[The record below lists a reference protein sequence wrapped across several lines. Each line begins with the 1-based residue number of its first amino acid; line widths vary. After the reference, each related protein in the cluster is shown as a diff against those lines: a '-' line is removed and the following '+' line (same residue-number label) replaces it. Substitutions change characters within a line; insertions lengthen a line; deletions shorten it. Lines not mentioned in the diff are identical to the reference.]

1 MFDKKAKEVITTL
14 SEDQMELIMAL
25 MRREDRLRDAERKGR
40 GIVAADQSLA
50 TLRDIIETEY
60 HERFYANTPC

>member
-1 MFDKKAKEVITTL
+1 MFDKKLRQIAATL
-14 SEDQMELIMAL
+14 TEDQLELIMAL

-40 GIVAADQSLA
+40 GIVAADQSLT

-60 HERFYANTPC
+60 HERFYLNAPC

>member
-40 GIVAADQSLA
+40 GIIAADNALSA
-50 TLRDIIETEY
+50 LRDIIETEY
-60 HERFYANTPC
+60 HERYIANTPC